1 MCLCQLEPETQAVL
15 EWIMA
20 IPFVVSANL
29 HGGDLVANY
38 PFDDSC
44 DGDKVEY
51 HGMHCGTYT
60 VFVAMNLFAAFFYN
74 NR

>member
-1 MCLCQLEPETQAVL
+1 MFLLCLYQLEPETQAVL
-15 EWIMA
+15 EWIMT

-38 PFDDSC
+38 PFDNSC

-51 HGMHCGTYT
+51 HGMFYT
-60 VFVAMNLFAAFFYN
+60 QYITVKVVSYTT
-74 NR
+74 